1 MSEILTTR
9 CVLRYHMTDHKPA
22 DEPAAASP
30 NGGDGDAASTTDSEV
45 PWRDVTDSAA
55 SETIPSPSGDT
66 TPTQVIAGTTAFI
79 EPTAYCQQCPQFDES
94 AGACTNADTDI
105 LETLHDGRFHVADCP
120 VVTADGPA
128 FDRGQ
133 RD

>member
-1 MSEILTTR
+1 
-9 CVLRYHMTDHKPA
+9 MTDHKPA
-22 DEPAAASP
+22 DESAAAT
-30 NGGDGDAASTTDSEV
+30 NGADGDAAATTDSEV
-45 PWRDVTDSAA
+45 PWRDVTEHAA
-55 SETIPSPSGDT
+55 GETVPSPSGDT

-79 EPTAYCQQCPQFDES
+79 EPTAYCQQCPQFDEA

-128 FDRGQ
+128 FDRVQ

>member
-1 MSEILTTR
+1 MYEILTTR

-22 DEPAAASP
+22 DDAT
-30 NGGDGDAASTTDSEV
+30 GGDSERTATDSEV
-45 PWRDVTDSAA
+45 PWREVTESAPG
-55 SETIPSPSGDT
+55 ETDISSPSTT

-94 AGACTNADTDI
+94 AGACTNTDTDI
-105 LETLHDGRFHVADCP
+105 LETLHDGRFHVANCP
-120 VVTADGPA
+120 AVTADGPA